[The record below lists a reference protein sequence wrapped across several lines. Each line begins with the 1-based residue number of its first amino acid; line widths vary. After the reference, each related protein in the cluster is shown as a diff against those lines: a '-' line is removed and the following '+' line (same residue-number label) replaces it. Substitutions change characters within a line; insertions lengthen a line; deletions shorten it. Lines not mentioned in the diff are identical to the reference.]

1 MLRPENRSDFYR
13 LIAVTLCVML
23 IAQSLIPTATA
34 QATAGFKIVVVQGD
48 GAVNN
53 VRQRVAPIVQVLDE
67 SNRPVVG
74 ALVLFTL
81 PERGPGGAFTNGSHT
96 MSVVTDAEGRAE
108 GAGLKP
114 NNLGGSFQIRVDA
127 MYQNQIASASISQ
140 NNSREA
146 GMSATRIGAL
156 VGIAAAAAVGAIA
169 FVGRDKNKAPA
180 PTTTISVVPG
190 TVGRPQ

>member
-1 MLRPENRSDFYR
+1 
-13 LIAVTLCVML
+13 
-23 IAQSLIPTATA
+23 
-34 QATAGFKIVVVQGD
+34 
-48 GAVNN
+48 
-53 VRQRVAPIVQVLDE
+53 
-67 SNRPVVG
+67 
-74 ALVLFTL
+74 
-81 PERGPGGAFTNGSHT
+81 
-96 MSVVTDAEGRAE
+96 
-108 GAGLKP
+108 
-114 NNLGGSFQIRVDA
+114 